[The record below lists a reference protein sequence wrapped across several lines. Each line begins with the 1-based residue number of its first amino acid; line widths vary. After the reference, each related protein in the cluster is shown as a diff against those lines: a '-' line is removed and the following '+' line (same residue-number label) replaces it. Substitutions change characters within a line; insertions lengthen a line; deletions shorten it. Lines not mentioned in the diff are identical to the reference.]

1 MIELLPADAL
11 PPGFGYPA
19 AFVRVVELRL
29 IELEP
34 WQILGG
40 DHLARRH
47 EGLRLR
53 YPARRLVP
61 FARRQDSDDVACFD
75 VDRGGI
81 SVIHDFADAGWEQR
95 DTYPDVDAWLRQA
108 VEDLIEFGTLPGTP
122 PSRKPGA
129 AP

>member
-1 MIELLPADAL
+1 MIDLLPVHAL

-40 DHLARRH
+40 DQLGRRH

-53 YPARRLVP
+53 YSARRLVP
-61 FARRQDSDDVACFD
+61 FARRQDDDDVACCD
-75 VDRGGI
+75 IDRGGI

-95 DTYPDVDAWLRQA
+95 AAYADVYA
-108 VEDLIEFGTLPGTP
+108 
-122 PSRKPGA
+122 
-129 AP
+129 